1 MHWGHA
7 VSRDL
12 VHWTELPIALYPREY
27 GDWCFSGSGVVDR
40 RNTSGF
46 GSAGS
51 PPLVI
56 AFTSTGR
63 GECIAYSQRSRS
75 DLD

>member
-12 VHWTELPIALYPREY
+12 VHWTEQPIALYPKEY

-46 GSAGS
+46 GIG
-51 PPLVI
+51 
-56 AFTSTGR
+56 
-63 GECIAYSQRSRS
+63 
-75 DLD
+75 